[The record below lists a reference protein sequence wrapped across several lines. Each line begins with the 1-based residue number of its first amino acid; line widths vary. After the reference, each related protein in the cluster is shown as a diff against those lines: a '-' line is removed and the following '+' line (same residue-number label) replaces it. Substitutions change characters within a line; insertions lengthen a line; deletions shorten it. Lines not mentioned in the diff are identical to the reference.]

1 MKTDSLKTG
10 EFKDSLDP
18 LRALSDRDRALWG
31 TILDESFQ
39 RFITIIDENRKE
51 LDQAQ
56 VKELATGQI
65 FTADQAKA
73 NGLIDEIGDEEAA
86 LEALQTKLGL
96 SKARVVQFS
105 FPVSLMDLLLGSAQ
119 ARDPETQF
127 RKLLEMSSPRA
138 MYFFGSTPALVP
150 LWQSAVES
158 R

>member
-1 MKTDSLKTG
+1 MVLSLPTG
-10 EFKDSLDP
+10 CQP
-18 LRALSDRDRALWG
+18 Q
-31 TILDESFQ
+31 SFQ
-39 RFITIIDENRKE
+39 RFITIIDENRKD
-51 LDQAQ
+51 LDRAQ

-138 MYFFGSTPALVP
+138 PRKRPPSSCCSRRAWRTGPLSSPA
-150 LWQSAVES
+150 